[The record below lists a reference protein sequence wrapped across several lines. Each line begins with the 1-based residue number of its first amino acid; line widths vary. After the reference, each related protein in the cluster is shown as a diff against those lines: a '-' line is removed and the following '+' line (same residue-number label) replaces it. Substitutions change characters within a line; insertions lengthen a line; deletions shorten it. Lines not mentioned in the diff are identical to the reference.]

1 MAKHKPLSILRRGA
15 GEQKKRQTAQHVKQT
30 KDQKRQRLSCA
41 DKDGDT
47 TRPVGKSYGA
57 STMNAHARKR
67 QYGLGEASQNTAR
80 QQAGA
85 WQPVSVVDRQ
95 AAWAVAQLLRADM
108 SGRGGASIKSL
119 TLGPSIQAKKAT
131 HAVTCQTLK
140 LLPVLKQLLEGCTL
154 LQQNPGLASE
164 TAYVLM
170 YEVLFGEGCR
180 LHGPAEKAVLAVKDD
195 LSRLLNAMKVQAGVP
210 VLHLLC
216 TAYLLGHCRLIQT
229 RMAGVIID
237 SKPTDTLAIAY
248 EKSLLSARPDVSIS
262 MRHK

>member
-15 GEQKKRQTAQHVKQT
+15 GEHKKRQAAQHAKQT
-30 KDQKRQRLSCA
+30 KAQKRQHLSLA
-41 DKDGDT
+41 DEDGDT
-47 TRPVGKSYGA
+47 PRPAGKSYGA
-57 STMNAHARKR
+57 SSMNAHARKK
-67 QYGLGEASQNTAR
+67 QCGPGDATKNTSR
-80 QQAGA
+80 LLAGA

-131 HAVTCQTLK
+131 YAVTCQTLK

-180 LHGPAEKAVLAVKDD
+180 LRGPAEKAILAVRDD
-195 LSRLLNAMKVQAGVP
+195 LSRLLDTMKAEAGVLI
-210 VLHLLC
+210 LHLLC
-216 TAYLLGHCRLIQT
+216 TAYL
-229 RMAGVIID
+229 
-237 SKPTDTLAIAY
+237 P
-248 EKSLLSARPDVSIS
+248 
-262 MRHK
+262 